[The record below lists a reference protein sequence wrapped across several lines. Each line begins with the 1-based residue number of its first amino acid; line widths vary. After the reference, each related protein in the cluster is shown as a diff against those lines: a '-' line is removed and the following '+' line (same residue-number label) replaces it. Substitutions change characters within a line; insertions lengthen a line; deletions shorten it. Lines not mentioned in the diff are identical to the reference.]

1 MDAEK
6 AFERFSYHAPVVV
19 GDRLTF
25 RSQVSDVVDKKG
37 GALTIV
43 NVATEVI
50 NQHDHKVAE
59 AVRSIVIRN

>member
-1 MDAEK
+1 
-6 AFERFSYHAPVVV
+6 
-19 GDRLTF
+19 
-25 RSQVSDVVDKKG
+25 VDKKG

-50 NQHDHKVAE
+50 NQHGHKVAE